1 MRFAQEIKAY
11 LTKAM
16 HQFSWADLRWSYILI
31 GGMIVLGAFVNYVMP
46 HGWTIWPL
54 IPVMGLLIV
63 VNESA
68 DRNGQGVPPLQVYA
82 LLAMGVAAWLI
93 GVMILSQV
101 NVFVL
106 LLGVGGLGAYTAHG
120 YLKHRERLRLRFARR
135 LEGLCVHCGEPA
147 DEDDTYCENCGQEP
161 DPDRTGQQRT
171 SAIVQHGRK
180 TDRARSVL
188 TPESLGNVA
197 ARKEK
202 ALLAKSPRRR
212 GKGPKK

>member
-1 MRFAQEIKAY
+1 MRFVQEIKTY
-11 LTKAM
+11 VIKAM
-16 HQFSWADLRWSYILI
+16 HQFSWTDLRWSYIII
-31 GGMIVLGAFVNYVMP
+31 GGMIVLGAFVNFVMP
-46 HGWTIWPL
+46 HGWTILPL
-54 IPVMGLLIV
+54 IPVMGMLVV

-68 DRNGQGVPPLQVYA
+68 DRNGQGVPPFQVYA
-82 LLAMGVAAWLI
+82 LLAGGVGAWLVA
-93 GVMILSQV
+93 VMILSQV

-120 YLKHRERLRLRFARR
+120 YLKHREHLRLILKRR

-161 DPDRTGQQRT
+161 DPDRTSQQRT
-171 SAIVQHGRK
+171 SAIVQHGKR